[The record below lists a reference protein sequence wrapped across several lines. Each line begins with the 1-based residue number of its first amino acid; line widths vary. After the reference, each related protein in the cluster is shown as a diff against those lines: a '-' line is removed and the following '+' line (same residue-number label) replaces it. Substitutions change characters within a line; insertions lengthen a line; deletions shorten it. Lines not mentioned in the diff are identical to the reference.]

1 MTEKHRD
8 ADTPAGVLA
17 AVRSEAAAA
26 DAAEARKLRLAVSWA
41 AMHSADSLA
50 SAATVW
56 DRDYGDTGIP
66 VAGPGAPLVAEFS
79 VAEFAA
85 AVGMTT
91 DAGRG
96 VPG

>member
-1 MTEKHRD
+1 MAEGIAN
-8 ADTPAGVLA
+8 ADTPAGVLPRCA
-17 AVRSEAAAA
+17 RRRRGRP
-26 DAAEARKLRLAVSWA
+26 AEAGQLRLAVAGRRCTPPTPWPPRR
-41 AMHSADSLA
+41 
-50 SAATVW
+50 TVW

-85 AVGMTT
+85 ALGMTT